1 MSLKRYFVPDIK
13 HLFYIIFCDF
23 KFCGLGLTAEIRLPQ
38 KLSVIRYVKLCLQ
51 LKECIAHSCH
61 FFGFRS
67 FSGFTEESK
76 TIDIIY
82 GKLCPSVMAILEFI
96 LDFVNDINQSFMF
109 SLGFNLLCCFY
120 KDIFTYHIVFYV
132 KLCPAVESKHSLYH
146 TFECIF
152 VTKRMLKYF
161 FF

>member
-1 MSLKRYFVPDIK
+1 
-13 HLFYIIFCDF
+13 
-23 KFCGLGLTAEIRLPQ
+23 
-38 KLSVIRYVKLCLQ
+38 
-51 LKECIAHSCH
+51 
-61 FFGFRS
+61 
-67 FSGFTEESK
+67 
-76 TIDIIY
+76 
-82 GKLCPSVMAILEFI
+82 MAILEFI

-152 VTKRMLKYF
+152 VTKRMLKFYF
-161 FF
+161 FKYIHLKMCKKEKLTVMPFQNYKYNIYTPLAVTYFIMSTLHERQVIIKNYENKILYGI